1 MAQSRCSR
9 AHVFG
14 RAAALILL
22 APARAGEARAPSSD
36 PTTPAA
42 GGIPFGHL
50 CQPIRAA
57 AAVEV
62 SALACLLGGE
72 AAPPGR
78 PWPGRG
84 RRQSNVRRLS

>member
-1 MAQSRCSR
+1 MAQSRRSR

-14 RAAALILL
+14 RAAALFRL
-22 APARAGEARAPSSD
+22 APARAGGGLGPVLRSHHP
-36 PTTPAA
+36 
-42 GGIPFGHL
+42 GRRGIPFGHL

-72 AAPPGR
+72 AAPARPAVARAGPG
-78 PWPGRG
+78 GKAM
-84 RRQSNVRRLS
+84 